1 MSMTLKIEKLYAVK
15 KKSFILHINNN
26 VPTRTYLKYI
36 FAREI

>member
-15 KKSFILHINNN
+15 KNHSFYTSIII
-26 VPTRTYLKYI
+26 TYLKYI